1 MNVLGIKVLFKLTI
15 LLLREVCCAFLDT
28 CIYEHRCKHKQM
40 LKTENTSET
49 VFVSSEN
56 EQKTQKKA
64 KNTQMN
70 PKKILMKVN
79 LYYDETQ
86 NKCI

>member
-1 MNVLGIKVLFKLTI
+1 
-15 LLLREVCCAFLDT
+15 
-28 CIYEHRCKHKQM
+28 M

-56 EQKTQKKA
+56 EQKTQKKQ